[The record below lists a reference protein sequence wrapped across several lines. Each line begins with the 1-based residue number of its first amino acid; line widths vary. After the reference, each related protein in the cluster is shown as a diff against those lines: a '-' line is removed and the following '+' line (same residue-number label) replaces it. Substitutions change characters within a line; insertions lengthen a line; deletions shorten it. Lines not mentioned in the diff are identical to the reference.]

1 MSATCLGMCTRERRR
16 TSRLRSICA
25 HVMLPAPAKG
35 MALAAPTRR
44 VSGEYVAWSVGHRRS
59 RLAWYRTRRALARPL
74 HSIGGIIHVPGTALT
89 PKIYK

>member
-35 MALAAPTRR
+35 MAGGANTSCIASTWR
-44 VSGEYVAWSVGHRRS
+44 GASVTDVETCMVPYSPRP
-59 RLAWYRTRRALARPL
+59 RASL
-74 HSIGGIIHVPGTALT
+74 HSIGGITRASPNA
-89 PKIYK
+89 

>member
-35 MALAAPTRR
+35 MAGGANTSCIASTSWRGASVTDVETCMVPYSPDAAPSR
-44 VSGEYVAWSVGHRRS
+44 VAALYR
-59 RLAWYRTRRALARPL
+59 WYNTCQP
-74 HSIGGIIHVPGTALT
+74 
-89 PKIYK
+89 